1 MSWVAGMGKPGMGAG
16 LKITTLGKPVPVAQV
31 YQDLTGLQFA
41 FKKNNYISN
50 VGFFS
55 NLFIFHTFF
64 LINKLLV
71 TVCVTVLLPYQQ
83 PSEYKHDNSNN
94 GQPQLLQ
101 PQLEQQPVLIYVVH
115 DWEGI
120 GWQ

>member
-1 MSWVAGMGKPGMGAG
+1 MGKPGTGAG
-16 LKITTLGKPVPVAQV
+16 LKITTLEKPVPMAWV
-31 YQDLTGLQFA
+31 YQGLTGLQFA
-41 FKKNNYISN
+41 FKKNNYISD

-83 PSEYKHDNSNN
+83 PSDDKHDNSDTDNHNYYNHNSNN
-94 GQPQLLQ
+94 DLL
-101 PQLEQQPVLIYVVH
+101 
-115 DWEGI
+115 
-120 GWQ
+120 